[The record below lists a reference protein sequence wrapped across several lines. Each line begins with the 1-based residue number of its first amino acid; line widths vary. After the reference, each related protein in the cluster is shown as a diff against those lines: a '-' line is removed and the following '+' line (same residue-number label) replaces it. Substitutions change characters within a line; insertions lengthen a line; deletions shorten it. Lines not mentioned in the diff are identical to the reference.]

1 MGACGGVAFPLRHQR
16 GKPLM
21 HLIDGANSRRSRPSN
36 RLRLAGTI
44 IIAVTVV
51 IAGLNIWTTRA
62 DAIAHSRQEMISLGT
77 VLAEQAAR
85 SFQAVDLVL
94 QETRGMVLAAG
105 VATPDQ
111 FRRQTATEGVHEYLV
126 ARLRSLPQADSIAL
140 LDDSGMIMNFSRAW
154 PVPVVDASDRDFY
167 SYLREHD
174 DPDAFIGVPIVNKVS
189 GAWVIMLTRRISG
202 PHGEFLGIVAGVIEA
217 RYFEEFYRE
226 ITPNEQR
233 SVGLFRR
240 DGTVLARHPHIETLI
255 GEKLS
260 PKSPWYRSVAEGG
273 GTYRT
278 SSRDIGGVARI
289 VSVQP
294 VREYP
299 LVVTAGISQEMALA
313 DWRSYSVVI
322 ALGALS
328 MAVGFAI
335 LFGALARQSC
345 RAEGRTA
352 ELAQTADALRN
363 SEERFRD
370 YALTSSDWFWE
381 TDADHRFTYLSE
393 GIRAFGHDPASLIGH
408 SRMEFAADAG
418 SDSVKWQE
426 HFATLN
432 RHEPFRDFIYTRKI
446 DQQTEYTGSVS
457 GKPFFDAAGQ
467 FLGYRGSARD
477 ITQEVQ
483 AERRL
488 HEAKAAAESANQAKS
503 QFLANM
509 SHELR
514 TPLNAIVGFSEMLEH
529 GLAGPLQP
537 RQVEYAG
544 LIHQSGEHLHNVIND
559 ILDLAKVDA
568 GKLELH
574 EEGGVDARR
583 IIDSCVA
590 LLKVRADAA
599 DVRLSVRTEAL
610 LLPLVVDATRLKQ
623 ILLNLLSNAIKFTDP
638 GGSVVVTAG
647 SGNAGGIDFKVCD
660 TGSGMT
666 AAEIAIALE
675 PFGQTDAG
683 LTRRHEGTGLGLPL
697 ARRLT
702 ELHGGSLHVDSEK
715 GRGTTITVA
724 LPATR
729 VMAQPPAPAV
739 IGAQGSPGTAFP
751 EDLSSAKERLAAG
764 RR

>member
-1 MGACGGVAFPLRHQR
+1 MNP
-16 GKPLM
+16 
-21 HLIDGANSRRSRPSN
+21 IDGANSRRSRPSN
-36 RLRLAGTI
+36 RLWLAGTI
-44 IIAVTVV
+44 IIAIT
-51 IAGLNIWTTRA
+51 AALAALNIWSMRA

-77 VLAEQAAR
+77 VLAEQMAR

-105 VATPDQ
+105 LATPDQ
-111 FRRQTATEGVHEYLV
+111 FRRQMATQEVHEYLV
-126 ARLRSLPQADSIAL
+126 ARLYSLPQADAVTLI
-140 LDDSGMIMNFSRAW
+140 DDAGKIVNFSRSW
-154 PVPVVDASDRDFY
+154 PAPALETAARDFFT
-167 SYLREHD
+167 YLREHD
-174 DPDAFIGVPIVNKVS
+174 DPAAFVGLPVLNRVT
-189 GAWVIMLTRRISG
+189 GAWVITLTRRISG
-202 PHGEFLGIVAGVIEA
+202 PGGEFLGIVLGVMET
-217 RYFEEFYRE
+217 RYFEEFYRA
-226 ITPNEQR
+226 ITPDEQR

-240 DGTVLARHPHIETLI
+240 DGTVLARHPHLDTLI
-255 GEKLS
+255 GEKIS

-299 LVVTAGISQEMALA
+299 LVVTTGISQEAALSG
-313 DWRSYSVVI
+313 WRSYSIVI
-322 ALGALS
+322 VLGALS
-328 MAVGFAI
+328 MAIGFAI
-335 LFGALARQSC
+335 LFGALARQS
-345 RAEGRTA
+345 RRVEGRTA

-381 TDADHRFTYLSE
+381 TDEHHRFTYLSD
-393 GIRAFGHDPASLIGH
+393 GIRAFGHDPASLIGR
-408 SRMEFAADAG
+408 SRVEFAADAG
-418 SDSVKWQE
+418 SDSVKWQA

-446 DQQTEYTGSVS
+446 DGNTEYTGSVS
-457 GKPFFDAAGQ
+457 GKPFFGAAGQ
-467 FLGYRGSARD
+467 FLGYRESARD
-477 ITQEVQ
+477 ISREVQ

-488 HEAKAAAESANQAKS
+488 HEAKTAAEAANLAKS

-514 TPLNAIVGFSEMLEH
+514 TPLNAIVGFSEMLER

-574 EEGGVDARR
+574 EKEGVDAHWVVG
-583 IIDSCVA
+583 DCVA
-590 LLKVRADAA
+590 LVKGRADAA
-599 DVRLSVRTEAL
+599 HVQLSVQIDAL
-610 LLPLVVDATRLKQ
+610 LPPLVVDATRLKQ

-638 GGSVVVTAG
+638 GGSVVVIAG
-647 SGNAGGIDFKVCD
+647 RGKAGGIDFKVCD
-660 TGSGMT
+660 TGPGMN

-675 PFGQTDAG
+675 PFGQTDTG
-683 LTRRHEGTGLGLPL
+683 LTRQHEGTGLGLPL
-697 ARRLT
+697 ARRLI
-702 ELHGGSLHVDSEK
+702 ELHGGSLHIDSER
-715 GRGTTITVA
+715 GHGTTITVA
-724 LPATR
+724 LPATCV
-729 VMAQPPAPAV
+729 VMQPPAPPI
-739 IGAQGSPGTAFP
+739 IGAQASDGPAFP
-751 EDLSSAKERLAAG
+751 EDLSSAKARRAAG

>member
-1 MGACGGVAFPLRHQR
+1 MDP
-16 GKPLM
+16 
-21 HLIDGANSRRSRPSN
+21 IDGANSRRSRPSN
-36 RLRLAGTI
+36 RLWLAGTI
-44 IIAVTVV
+44 IIAITAVL
-51 IAGLNIWTTRA
+51 AGLNIWSTRA
-62 DAIAHSRQEMISLGT
+62 DAIAHARQEMISLGT
-77 VLAEQAAR
+77 VLAEQTAR

-111 FRRQTATEGVHEYLV
+111 FRRRMATEEVHELLV
-126 ARLRSLPQADSIAL
+126 ARLHSLPQADAVTLI
-140 LDDSGMIMNFSRAW
+140 DDAGRIVNFSRSW
-154 PVPVVDASDRDFY
+154 PVPVIETADRDFY
-167 SYLREHD
+167 TYLREHD
-174 DPDAFIGVPIVNKVS
+174 DPAAFVGMPVRNKVT
-189 GAWVIMLTRRISG
+189 GAWVITVTRRISG
-202 PHGEFLGIVAGVIEA
+202 PGGQFLGIVLSVMEA
-217 RYFEEFYRE
+217 RYFEELYRAM
-226 ITPNEQR
+226 TPNGQR

-240 DGTVLARHPHIETLI
+240 DGTVFARHPHLDTLI

-289 VSVQP
+289 VSVQT
-294 VREYP
+294 VWEYP
-299 LVVTAGISQEMALA
+299 LVVTTGISQEAALA

-322 ALGALS
+322 ILGALS

-335 LFGALARQSC
+335 LFRALAGQS
-345 RAEGRTA
+345 RRVEGRTA

-381 TDADHRFTYLSE
+381 TDADHRFTYLSD

-477 ITQEVQ
+477 ISQEVH
-483 AERRL
+483 AERGL
-488 HEAKAAAESANQAKS
+488 HEAKTAAEAANLAKS

-514 TPLNAIVGFSEMLEH
+514 TPLNAIIGFSEMLER

-544 LIHQSGEHLHNVIND
+544 LIHQSGEHLHDVIND

-574 EEGGVDARR
+574 EEEGVDARQVV
-583 IIDSCVA
+583 DDCVA

-599 DVRLSVRTEAL
+599 DVQLSVQIDAL
-610 LLPLVVDATRLKQ
+610 LPPLVVDATRLKQ
-623 ILLNLLSNAIKFTDP
+623 ILLNLLSNAIKFTDS
-638 GGSVVVTAG
+638 GGSVVVIAG
-647 SGNAGGIDFKVCD
+647 PSKAGGIDFKVRD
-660 TGSGMT
+660 TGPGMN
-666 AAEIAIALE
+666 AAEIGIALE
-675 PFGQTDAG
+675 PFGQTDAS
-683 LTRRHEGTGLGLPL
+683 LTRGHEGTGLGLPL
-697 ARRLT
+697 ARRLA

-715 GRGTTITVA
+715 GRGTTITVT
-724 LPATR
+724 LPAR
-729 VMAQPPAPAV
+729 CVMAQTPAPPI
-739 IGAQGSPGTAFP
+739 IGAQAGVEPAVP
-751 EDLSSAKERLAAG
+751 EDLSSATGRRAAG